1 MREVVPLPWHSMPGI
16 EGRYKVPRVA
26 GEGEE
31 SAGVAGV
38 PLGVVHYLPLS
49 VSAYAAGAER
59 GGQGNVPQKGL

>member
-1 MREVVPLPWHSMPGI
+1 MPGI
-16 EGRYKVPRVA
+16 ESRYKVPRMA

-49 VSAYAAGAER
+49 VSDYAAGAER
-59 GGQGNVPQKGL
+59 GG

>member
-1 MREVVPLPWHSMPGI
+1 MGEVVPLPWHSMPGI
-16 EGRYKVPRVA
+16 ESRYKVPRMA

-49 VSAYAAGAER
+49 VSDHAAGAER
-59 GGQGNVPQKGL
+59 GG